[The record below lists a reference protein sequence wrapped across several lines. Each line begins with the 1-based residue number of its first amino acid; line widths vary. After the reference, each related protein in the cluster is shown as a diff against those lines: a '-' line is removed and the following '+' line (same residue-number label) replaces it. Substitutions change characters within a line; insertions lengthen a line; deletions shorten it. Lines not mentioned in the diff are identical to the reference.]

1 MTEILLGPTLMDG
14 PTTKVKDKKSGKTYY
29 KKLILRE
36 GEFQYTPA
44 GSTEKI
50 KLDLSAPQLK
60 NFVQSFKDKAY
71 DEVPFQFGKH
81 DNDPNIRKGTMAH
94 CEHIP
99 GKGVEGYFELES
111 DAAAYV
117 EKYPNFGVSP
127 RLVLDIKRADGKA
140 FAGAI
145 QHVAGTVVPRLT
157 GMGPW
162 SKVELSEEGDTD
174 SQTPVIDLSTE
185 AITVERERKVIDVTD
200 KKEEGGQVV
209 TLSQEE
215 YDFFKKMKDEYT
227 EAERLLGESE
237 KKTDETSKTV
247 DLSAVTAVEKKADEA
262 LSALAQIRTSAAKDQ
277 WAAQRALLLSQ
288 GVPPAALDLAEPIMS
303 AVETQTYDLSTPD
316 GDVKV
321 SAKTQM
327 LSQLELMKGTIDLS
341 GEMGHGMTGT
351 DPDAPSQEDMTAW
364 MRANGI

>member
-44 GSTEKI
+44 GSSEKI

-71 DEVPFQFGKH
+71 DEVPFQFG
-81 DNDPNIRKGTMAH
+81 RMTMTRAFVRERWLTASTFPVRVSKAISNSNRMPH
-94 CEHIP
+94 
-99 GKGVEGYFELES
+99 
-111 DAAAYV
+111 AYV

-127 RLVLDIKRADGKA
+127 RLVLDINRADGKK
-140 FAGAI
+140 FVGAI

-174 SQTPVIDLSTE
+174 SETPVIDLSTE

-215 YDFFKKMKDEYT
+215 YD
-227 EAERLLGESE
+227 S
-237 KKTDETSKTV
+237 
-247 DLSAVTAVEKKADEA
+247 
-262 LSALAQIRTSAAKDQ
+262 
-277 WAAQRALLLSQ
+277 
-288 GVPPAALDLAEPIMS
+288 
-303 AVETQTYDLSTPD
+303 ST
-316 GDVKV
+316 
-321 SAKTQM
+321 
-327 LSQLELMKGTIDLS
+327 
-341 GEMGHGMTGT
+341 
-351 DPDAPSQEDMTAW
+351 
-364 MRANGI
+364 R